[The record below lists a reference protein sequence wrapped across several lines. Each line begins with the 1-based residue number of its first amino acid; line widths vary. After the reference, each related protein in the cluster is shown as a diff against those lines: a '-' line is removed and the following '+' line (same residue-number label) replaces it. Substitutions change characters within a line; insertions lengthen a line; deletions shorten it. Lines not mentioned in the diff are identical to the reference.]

1 MASKNMVEEQRPYAS
16 KKEAAIHTTVTVELH
31 NIFQKVAHK
40 KNLTMAQA
48 ARAAI
53 LVRQVR
59 AQLDHAAQN
68 GRLGRIVAI
77 GGIELGSLRECRQG
91 LLEISLL
98 ELLLPLLKREG
109 GPRLLRG
116 LAWRQCN
123 QHHGDR
129 YSQHTPRDDLGN
141 LHETYSLS

>member
-53 LVRQVR
+53 LDWLR
-59 AQLDHAAQN
+59 AQAPKTTASRGAA
-68 GRLGRIVAI
+68 
-77 GGIELGSLRECRQG
+77 
-91 LLEISLL
+91 
-98 ELLLPLLKREG
+98 
-109 GPRLLRG
+109 
-116 LAWRQCN
+116 
-123 QHHGDR
+123 
-129 YSQHTPRDDLGN
+129 RDL
-141 LHETYSLS
+141 